1 MDRKTHEN
9 EIDILKGQ
17 GVNMNMTK
25 RIANIAVLALLAAGT
40 CGWAVAQAK
49 TEPAPDRAVVP
60 LSNPAA
66 PAKIEVTVMR
76 GSITIKGTPGKE
88 VIVEARVRE
97 KALSDWGG
105 NLFSTGTRL
114 PMMAPPAAP
123 APAATPVPAPAPKA
137 GTGEVRAHTED
148 ELALRALADQERLA
162 KRIARDYERQ
172 AGYYAPYLHDD
183 KKAREEKEKKI
194 AGMKQLSGSSSGL
207 EVEEEGNVVQINTQ
221 SWKAATD
228 LVIQVPVASSLEIRS
243 SMDGAVVVESVSGE
257 IDINNI
263 NGPVTLTG
271 VSGNTLVHTVNG
283 DITVVLTRIAAGKP
297 LSFSTMSGDID
308 VTLPAD
314 VKANL
319 KMKTEQGEI
328 YSDFDIDM
336 TRQPARTEAAQK
348 TEQGKYR
355 IAFDKSLFGLINGG
369 GQEISFNSF
378 GGDIYIRRKK

>member
-1 MDRKTHEN
+1 
-9 EIDILKGQ
+9 
-17 GVNMNMTK
+17 MNKK

-40 CGWAVAQAK
+40 CGWALAQAK

-66 PAKIEVTVMR
+66 PAKIEVSVMR
-76 GSITIKGTPGKE
+76 GSITIKGTSGKE

-97 KALSDWGG
+97 RVLSDFG
-105 NLFSTGTRL
+105 NFNAPGAPWALLDRT
-114 PMMAPPAAP
+114 APPAAP
-123 APAATPVPAPAPKA
+123 APAAAPAVAP
-137 GTGEVRAHTED
+137 TPRASGQLSANAQAEMAAQ
-148 ELALRALADQERLA
+148 LAATLADQERLA
-162 KRIARDYERQ
+162 KKIVRDHERST
-172 AGYYAPYLHDD
+172 GSLNYYFSGND

-194 AGMKQLSGSSSGL
+194 AGMKQLTGSSSGL

-228 LVIQVPVASSLEIRS
+228 LVIQVPVASSLEIQS
-243 SMDGAVVVESVSGE
+243 SMDGAVVVEGVSGE

-263 NGPVTLTG
+263 NGPVTLTN

-283 DITVVLTRIAAGKP
+283 DITVVLTRVAAGKP

-319 KMKTEQGEI
+319 KMKSEQGEI

-336 TRQPARTEAAQK
+336 TRQPARTEAAAK
-348 TEQGKYR
+348 TDQGKYR
-355 IAFDKSLFGLINGG
+355 IAFDRSLFGLVNGG
-369 GQEISFNSF
+369 GQEVSFNTF